1 MANQEKNLE
10 KKGRPSKA
18 AVAKKASVRTHR
30 SVSSSSRTP
39 RAYKSAAFA
48 AIHEGMSDL
57 HSAGMIDATTM
68 REFDEACLTPVM
80 TITAQTVR
88 NIRAK
93 ACISQAV
100 FAAHLN
106 VTTGV
111 VSKWERGEKHPRG
124 PAAKLLTLAAKN
136 GIAAIA

>member
-1 MANQEKNLE
+1 MTMAK
-10 KKGRPSKA
+10 
-18 AVAKKASVRTHR
+18 T
-30 SVSSSSRTP
+30 
-39 RAYKSAAFA
+39 YKSPALAAL
-48 AIHEGMSDL
+48 HESMSDL
-57 HSAGMIDATTM
+57 HQAGAIDRKTM
-68 REFDEACLTPVM
+68 REFDRACLTPVM
-80 TITAQTVR
+80 ELSSAAIR
-88 NIRAK
+88 RIRAK
-93 ACISQAV
+93 AAVSQAV